1 MGSAVVN
8 GKRKV
13 LWGEEKEKKKLH
25 AQQALAPERLLLE
38 TEDGI
43 FEI

>member
-1 MGSAVVN
+1 MGSVVVN
-8 GKRKV
+8 GKRKA
-13 LWGEEKEKKKLH
+13 LLEEEKEKKKFH
-25 AQQALAPERLLLE
+25 AQQALAPERLLLQ